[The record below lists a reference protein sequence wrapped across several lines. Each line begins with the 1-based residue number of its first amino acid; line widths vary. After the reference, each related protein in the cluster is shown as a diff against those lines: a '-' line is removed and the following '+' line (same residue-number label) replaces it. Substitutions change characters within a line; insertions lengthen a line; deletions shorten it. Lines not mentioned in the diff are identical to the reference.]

1 MLFLSYIQGTN
12 VQEWV
17 STQIATI
24 ETHIRTGGQTTD
36 EFIWDTIMDRF
47 VRAFRDSMS
56 EQRAQNEIDLL
67 RMERGEL
74 DQYTA
79 KFENLAR
86 LAGYGLNDKLTLN
99 KYIRGLPKGLQGNM
113 IDREDH
119 LNTWVD
125 VTDAAIRQQQKYL
138 KYQTFFQGAPKPGN
152 NQNRTNRPKPTQQQ
166 WRQGFAQNPNAMDL
180 TPGRTRARAA
190 LTDDER
196 GQLMAAGKCFHCK
209 KQGHMARNCPD
220 KPRQSQARTT
230 TTGDAVTNAG
240 SSASAVISA
249 GNSAQ
254 PTKKVNAQELVEM
267 VRGMDD
273 DQKDIVIQEVFMKED
288 FS

>member
-99 KYIRGLPKGLQGNM
+99 KYIRGLPK
-113 IDREDH
+113 D
-119 LNTWVD
+119 
-125 VTDAAIRQQQKYL
+125 
-138 KYQTFFQGAPKPGN
+138 F
-152 NQNRTNRPKPTQQQ
+152 
-166 WRQGFAQNPNAMDL
+166 
-180 TPGRTRARAA
+180 RA
-190 LTDDER
+190 T
-196 GQLMAAGKCFHCK
+196 
-209 KQGHMARNCPD
+209 
-220 KPRQSQARTT
+220 
-230 TTGDAVTNAG
+230 
-240 SSASAVISA
+240 
-249 GNSAQ
+249 
-254 PTKKVNAQELVEM
+254 
-267 VRGMDD
+267 
-273 DQKDIVIQEVFMKED
+273 
-288 FS
+288 